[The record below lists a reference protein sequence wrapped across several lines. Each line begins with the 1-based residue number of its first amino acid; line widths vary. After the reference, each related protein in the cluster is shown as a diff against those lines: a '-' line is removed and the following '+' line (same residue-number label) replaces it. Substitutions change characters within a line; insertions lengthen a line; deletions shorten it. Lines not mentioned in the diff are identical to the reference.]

1 MARMIAIGPERFTL
15 PFGALGFEMVEI
27 APADFMAEIEKL
39 LEDRS
44 VGLIA
49 CGESCLSEEDRA
61 AFEEMYI
68 ESPATVLFVP
78 DGPEAEG
85 DGYEMT
91 RIAIEHAAGV
101 DLLSSVE
108 AEDLTAEVAE
118 DAEGG

>member
-15 PFGALGFEMVEI
+15 PFGALGFEMSEV
-27 APADFMAEIEKL
+27 APADITAEIKTL
-39 LEDRS
+39 LEDTS

-49 CGESCLSEEDRA
+49 CGESCLAEEDRA

-68 ESPATVLFVP
+68 ASSATVLLVP

-91 RIAIEHAAGV
+91 RIAIEQAAGV

-108 AEDLTAEVAE
+108 AEELTAEAE
-118 DAEGG
+118 QV